1 MNHSHLAR
9 ALLLGVALAALAAC
23 HDDGDAALASREFA
37 VTTLVSNRVSIPAAA
52 IDDRLVNPWGLAF
65 GPDAAWIAN
74 HGSNTVTLQD
84 PGGVAAPRAI
94 AVPGGSQGAARP
106 TGLVFNT
113 RPTAF
118 QVTANLVTGPAQFIA
133 AGAGGTLVA
142 WAADPGFGDTAVT
155 VHDGGGLG
163 ATYTGLALLDVG
175 GSVFLFAADFRNGR
189 IRTFDGAFNEVTP
202 RGGFVD
208 GDLPGGYAP
217 FNVQAVN
224 GQLVV
229 TYARRDASTGAAV
242 AGPGQGFASLFD
254 GEGRLLRR
262 FAAAEVLNAP
272 WGVALAPAD
281 FGGFGNALLIG
292 NVGDGRINAF
302 ELASG
307 RHIDTARDSTGL
319 PLVIDGL
326 HALAFGNGLN
336 GQATTSLFFTAGAN
350 NEADGRFGRIDS
362 AAGFGPDTGA
372 PAPAAASP
380 SAPMSRPASTPTPVS
395 TVTAPSPPAALRRRW
410 TPAAAASARP
420 GQTSA
425 PAAASSAAAV
435 LAVTAPPRRAPR
447 LPAPPRAQP
456 LPPPL
461 PPPPPAPLPAA
472 GASRARAPVSIPA
485 AARPAPPSP
494 NKTERSKKP
503 RRAG

>member
-142 WAADPGFGDTAVT
+142 WSADPGFGDTAVT

-362 AAGFGPDTGA
+362 AAGFGSDTGGA
-372 PAPAAASP
+372 GASSGESF
-380 SAPMSRPASTPTPVS
+380 SANVPPGFDTDASFNSDGTLTSGGAPTPVDTSGSGLGTTGTNFS
-395 TVTAPSPPAALRRRW
+395 TGGSFVGGGSFGSDGATTTGATAPG
-410 TPAAAASARP
+410 TTT
-420 GQTSA
+420 GTT
-425 PAAASSAAAV
+425 
-435 LAVTAPPRRAPR
+435 TAPTTAPTTS
-447 LPAPPRAQP
+447 
-456 LPPPL
+456 
-461 PPPPPAPLPAA
+461 
-472 GASRARAPVSIPA
+472 GALTGSGGVTSTGTGFNTGGGATGTVVP
-485 AARPAPPSP
+485 
-494 NKTERSKKP
+494 
-503 RRAG
+503 